1 MLSLPA
7 LFGVMMAPGLVLL
20 MASFIVG
27 LFEQDEPFTTDL
39 MSKDL

>member
-20 MASFIVG
+20 MTSFVVR
-27 LFEQDEPFTTDL
+27 LLENDEL
-39 MSKDL
+39 EREELAK